1 MGNKVNPHKTVD
13 ILTKCLG
20 GKNGVTGSKFDIS
33 TVNAETLYKLQYA
46 DAANLVRRMD
56 TMQKAV
62 IAAEV
67 QPILDSLYVY
77 VNRFGNP
84 DYPAEDQPSVAL
96 FQAGM
101 SKIKHWETILYW
113 LYEIDIMY
121 DEAMLEEAIREAEK
135 EAAASV
141 FVESDSAAI
150 SHLDT
155 LKKKKE
161 VMIGDGAHTDEIM
174 SFAAQLCGKYFK

>member
-1 MGNKVNPHKTVD
+1 MGNKVNPQKTVD

-20 GKNGVTGSKFDIS
+20 GKNGVTGSQFDIS
-33 TVNAETLYKLQYA
+33 TVTAETLYKLQYA
-46 DAANLVRRMD
+46 DAANMVRKMD
-56 TMQKAV
+56 TMQKAE
-62 IAAEV
+62 IAAEIH
-67 QPILDSLYVY
+67 PILDSLYAY

-121 DEAMLEEAIREAEK
+121 DEAMLLEAIQEAEAEVAVSK
-135 EAAASV
+135 V
-141 FVESDSAAI
+141 MDTDSAAI
-150 SHLDT
+150 SRLDT

-161 VMIGDGAHTDEIM
+161 VQIGEGAHTDEIM

>member
-1 MGNKVNPHKTVD
+1 MGNKVNPRKTVD

-20 GKNGVTGSKFDIS
+20 GKNGVTGNQFDIS
-33 TVNAETLYKLQYA
+33 TVDAETLYKLQYA
-46 DAANLVRRMD
+46 DAANMVRKMD
-56 TMQKAV
+56 TMQKAK
-62 IAAEV
+62 IAAEI
-67 QPILDSLYVY
+67 QPILDSLYAY

-101 SKIKHWETILYW
+101 TKIKHWETILYW

-121 DEAMLEEAIREAEK
+121 DEAMLLEAIQEAEAEVAVSK
-135 EAAASV
+135 V
-141 FVESDSAAI
+141 MDSDSAAI

-161 VMIGDGAHTDEIM
+161 VQIGEGAHTDEIM